1 MLPRIGGDEDFGMGA
16 HSGWGRGLC
25 FGGDEKHSKIDSGNR
40 RMTCEYTKSH
50 RIVHIKWSIVY
61 VAYINKTVYKKAFKG
76 KYKPSFH

>member
-1 MLPRIGGDEDFGMGA
+1 MKTL
-16 HSGWGRGLC
+16 GWGLARG
-25 FGGDEKHSKIDSGNR
+25 GGVGFVLGVMKNIPKLILA
-40 RMTCEYTKSH
+40 TEYTKSH